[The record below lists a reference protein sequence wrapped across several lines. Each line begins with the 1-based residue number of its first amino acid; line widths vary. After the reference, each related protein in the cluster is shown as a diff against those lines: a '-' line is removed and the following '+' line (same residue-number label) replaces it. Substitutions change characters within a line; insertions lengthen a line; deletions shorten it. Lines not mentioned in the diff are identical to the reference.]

1 MCPILRWH
9 FVYGLL
15 QLTCEN
21 CKDLKKTPPIFGKL
35 KVNKQLSSNLI
46 VSKCNHCTG
55 CRRTCECQNCEGSWE
70 KYRNKVKVRF
80 STKQKT
86 QLVCWW
92 MCEDLKVTRDGV
104 VRSQLPEVSW
114 WRMCENCEELK
125 LTRDGVVSSQRSK
138 NSPKYWW
145 MKGPQPKDEDSKL
158 GKRHVWELWRVKT
171 DKEGW
176 GQWPSNWLRFRCTFE
191 NLQWRKVKQM
201 QPMWLCWQF

>member
-1 MCPILRWH
+1 M
-9 FVYGLL
+9 
-15 QLTCEN
+15 
-21 CKDLKKTPPIFGKL
+21 FGKL

-145 MKGPQPKDEDSKL
+145 MKGPQPKDEDSNLENGMCENCEELKL
-158 GKRHVWELWRVKT
+158 TRRRGEASGQVTDFGSAAHLKT
-171 DKEGW
+171 YSGEK
-176 GQWPSNWLRFRCTFE
+176 SNKCNQCDFADNFRTH
-191 NLQWRKVKQM
+191 LKM
-201 QPMWLCWQF
+201 HI